1 MYNFRVFLLDAFYRY
16 APVVTSA
23 TSNLGSSARASLALL
38 VCINLFNYIDRYI
51 LSAVE
56 PLIAKEIL
64 EPGDPREQTKMGLL
78 ATAFLVSYMVSAPF
92 FGWLAER
99 FNRWTIIAIG
109 VALFSIASGM
119 SGLLTSKAA
128 WLASIGL
135 GSASAYIVL
144 LISRALVGVG
154 EGAYGPI
161 APAVISDLYPV
172 SRRGQVLAWFYIAIP
187 VGSALGFV
195 LGGQIG
201 VHFGWRWA
209 FYAVVGPGLLLALL
223 AFLRKEPKRGG
234 ADGVEHKRPFSL
246 VDLRM
251 LLKTPSYLL
260 NVAGMTAMTF
270 AVGGVSFW
278 MPRYVSEFR
287 KAAEID
293 RATLIFG
300 IITVV
305 AGIIAT
311 LAGGWVGDK
320 LRTRFPGSYLLVS
333 GIAMLVGFPMFLLV
347 MVTPFPLCWVV
358 IFFAVVCLFFN
369 TGPSN
374 TAIANVT
381 HPAMRSMAFAV
392 CIFVIHALGDAISP
406 VVIGNISDRAHGNM
420 NAGFG
425 VVSVTVLLAGIFWLW
440 GSRYLG
446 KDTELAPHRV

>member
-1 MYNFRVFLLDAFYRY
+1 MN
-16 APVVTSA
+16 TKSH
-23 TSNLGSSARASLALL
+23 TSSARASLALL
-38 VCINLFNYIDRYI
+38 VCINLFNYIDRYV
-51 LSAVE
+51 LAAVE

-78 ATAFLVSYMVSAPF
+78 ATAFIVSYMVSAPV

-99 FNRWTIIAIG
+99 FNRWTIVAIG
-109 VALFSIASGM
+109 VALFSLASGM
-119 SGLLTSKAA
+119 SGFSTEKAA
-128 WLASIGL
+128 WLGSIGF
-135 GSASAYIVL
+135 GSASAYLVL
-144 LISRALVGVG
+144 LVSRALVGVG

-161 APAVISDLYPV
+161 APALISDMYPV
-172 SRRGQVLAWFYIAIP
+172 SRRGEVLAWFYIAIP

-209 FYAVVGPGLLLALL
+209 FYAVVVPGLILALL

-246 VDLRM
+246 ADLRV
-251 LLKTPSYLL
+251 LARTPSYLL

-270 AVGGVSFW
+270 AIGGVSYW
-278 MPRYVSEFR
+278 MPRYVAEFR
-287 KAAEID
+287 GAASLGA
-293 RATLIFG
+293 ATLTFG

-333 GIAMLVGFPMFLLV
+333 GAAMLAGFPMFLLV

-358 IFFAVVCLFFN
+358 IFVAILCLFFN

-406 VVIGNISDRAHGNM
+406 AIIGNISDRAKGNM
-420 NAGFG
+420 NVGFG
-425 VVSVTVLLAGIFWLW
+425 VVSVAILLAGLFWLW
-440 GSRYLG
+440 GARYLG
-446 KDTELAPHRV
+446 RDTELAPRRV